1 MDRIIR
7 DESANSASS
16 GGINKGINFQKASC
30 TIDASIKIYS
40 NRVDDTWS
48 TSYRILENLNRNDT
62 TSSTKITPPAAG
74 DDDGDEEDERK
85 EDDDNKKKT
94 RRNKRITTHSST
106 IEKNLNNI
114 NLSAQEMA
122 GGSPHA
128 DPMFHKMS
136 QVFDEGGA
144 KGMLLTNLV
153 SHSLCLSLSLS
164 LCLSLSVSLSL
175 SSLYPPSH
183 SLSLSLLCRE

>member
-7 DESANSASS
+7 EDLSS
-16 GGINKGINFQKASC
+16 STDKGTNKGGVNFQKASC

-48 TSYRILENLNRNDT
+48 TSYRILENLNRNGREEGGGGGRGRVGGDENENDDDDEGNDGT
-62 TSSTKITPPAAG
+62 TGRESLSGGTVKKVKRSKRAVSSTV
-74 DDDGDEEDERK
+74 
-85 EDDDNKKKT
+85 
-94 RRNKRITTHSST
+94 
-106 IEKNLNNI
+106 EKNLNNI

-122 GGSPHA
+122 GASPHA

-153 SHSLCLSLSLS
+153 GLTQ
-164 LCLSLSVSLSL
+164 
-175 SSLYPPSH
+175 PPWP
-183 SLSLSLLCRE
+183 SLL